1 MNPRVLILQLHVENP
16 VLVLVRIP
24 CAFIWLYQFPFWMD
38 IDLLRLD
45 SSKGIGALWCWCL
58 RRTCGT
64 DLTFGIEWRCNKHFQ
79 VWKQNWTLLEQ
90 ENPRSQKTHSES
102 EGSSMTVIASS
113 DYAQPG
119 SKNLSV
125 NHLRPVL
132 LLWHLLRL
140 LSLSIKA
147 VQVQFLSVNSIS
159 VCPAKSTGNF
169 AVALAAPVKAK
180 RASVWLQEREQQILG
195 MNVEQILE
203 QDSFGPD
210 KHSIWPMS
218 VARIRTRRR
227 RSLTSPFPVP
237 ARVTLST
244 LSWPRS
250 TIALTPLF
258 KEPMSAKTGNP
269 EIQDQPSRLGTSL
282 ASFLSQLSN
291 PKLSLNRHSA
301 FNSFANSI
309 QEWNQEWK
317 GIDSLRQGN

>member
-1 MNPRVLILQLHVENP
+1 MP
-16 VLVLVRIP
+16 
-24 CAFIWLYQFPFWMD
+24 
-38 IDLLRLD
+38 
-45 SSKGIGALWCWCL
+45 
-58 RRTCGT
+58 
-64 DLTFGIEWRCNKHFQ
+64 
-79 VWKQNWTLLEQ
+79 
-90 ENPRSQKTHSES
+90 SQAK
-102 EGSSMTVIASS
+102 
-113 DYAQPG
+113 

-169 AVALAAPVKAK
+169 AVSLAAPVKAK

-203 QDSFGPD
+203 QDSFVRTPD

-227 RSLTSPFPVP
+227 RSLTSPP

-258 KEPMSAKTGNP
+258 KEPMSAKTGNPAFLLRGNP

-301 FNSFANSI
+301 FHSFANSI